1 MYIVITPDQY
11 AAVIKAAKQNVGKA
25 KAVIFLFNKINDD
38 SFEVETADV
47 YIVFRYDPLEQK
59 LFADIGKK
67 VSLAAIVASDD
78 QIITHVADQLF
89 TLVQALPVAKPH
101 EAEEPEPKEP
111 ESKHI
116 GSAHDT
122 KYPEAGEKLPPKE
135 TKDPVK
141 KEH

>member
-11 AAVIKAAKQNVGKA
+11 AAVIKAAKKNVGKA
-25 KAVIFLFNKINDD
+25 KAVIFLYNKINDD

-67 VSLAAIVASDD
+67 ISLAAVVASDD

-89 TLVQALPVAKPH
+89 TLVQTTGPEPLHDEK
-101 EAEEPEPKEP
+101 EPEPKEP

-116 GSAHDT
+116 GATHEVKKPDE
-122 KYPEAGEKLPPKE
+122 KYPEVGDKKE
-135 TKDPVK
+135 VK
-141 KEH
+141 KEK